1 MNILWISF
9 LGSWTLPLLKTIK
22 QTNNHIGIIIPK
34 IGEKQNSY
42 EEKDN
47 ISFYSLAL
55 TSKECSANM
64 TEKTYYK
71 YKTIIDTFKPD
82 IIHIHGTENNLA
94 QIQNF
99 RKDIPIVIS
108 IQGLLTGYKPYIY
121 NYIDRNS
128 VHNYRSIKNLL
139 GKGGLKFMYKAIR
152 KGTSYETD
160 ILNIGKYFFGRTN
173 WDRAYI
179 MFHNPKSHYFIGEE
193 LLREPFY
200 DNAGTWKINQCTK
213 HSIFM
218 PSGFNPIKGMHLA
231 IETIHLLKQYYPDV
245 VLVIP
250 GIPIH
255 ILQMNRLSRLI
266 TGEEF
271 ITYVQH
277 KIHEY
282 KIEDNIRFLPR
293 LDAIEMAEEMKKANV
308 FLSPSSID
316 NSPNA
321 IGEAMLIGTPIVSTP
336 VGGVTSFLENESST
350 LFAPAGDSYMMA
362 YQIKRIFDDEDLAVT
377 LSNNAHQIALKRHN
391 KENTVKQYIDT
402 YKKII
407 SLHHQSTEE

>member
-22 QTNNHIGIIIPK
+22 QTNHVGIIIPIIDGK
-34 IGEKQNSY
+34 ENLLQ
-42 EEKDN
+42 EKDG
-47 ISFYSLAL
+47 ICFYSLAL
-55 TSKECSANM
+55 SSKECYTNM
-64 TEKTYYK
+64 DIETYYK
-71 YKTIIDTFKPD
+71 YKKIIDTFKPD
-82 IIHIHGTENNLA
+82 IIHIHGTEKNLA

-99 RKDIPIVIS
+99 IKDIPIVIS
-108 IQGLLTGYKPYIY
+108 IQGLLIGCKPYTY
-121 NYIDRNS
+121 NFVEKKI
-128 VHNYRSIKNLL
+128 VHKFRSIKNLF
-139 GKGGLKFMYKAIR
+139 GKGGLKLMYKVVQR
-152 KGTSYETD
+152 GTPYETD
-160 ILNIGKYFFGRTN
+160 ILNNGKYFFGRTN

-179 MFHNPKSHYFIGEE
+179 MFHNPKAHYFTGEE
-193 LLREPFY
+193 LLRESFY

-231 IETIHLLKQYYPDV
+231 IETIYLLKQYYPNV
-245 VLVIP
+245 LLVIP

-271 ITYVQH
+271 ITYIQH

-282 KIEDNIRFLPR
+282 NIEDNIRFLPR
-293 LDAIEMAEEMKKANV
+293 LDAIEMAEQMKKANV

-336 VGGVTSFLENESST
+336 VGGVTSFLEDESST
-350 LFAPAGDSYMMA
+350 LFAPAGDPYMMA
-362 YQIKRIFDDEDLAVT
+362 YQIKRIFDDENLAAT

-407 SLHHQSTEE
+407 SLRHQSTEK

>member
-1 MNILWISF
+1 MKHDI
-9 LGSWTLPLLKTIK
+9 
-22 QTNNHIGIIIPK
+22 
-34 IGEKQNSY
+34 
-42 EEKDN
+42 
-47 ISFYSLAL
+47 
-55 TSKECSANM
+55 CS
-64 TEKTYYK
+64 
-71 YKTIIDTFKPD
+71 
-82 IIHIHGTENNLA
+82 
-94 QIQNF
+94 
-99 RKDIPIVIS
+99 IPIGSSKKIF
-108 IQGLLTGYKPYIY
+108 T
-121 NYIDRNS
+121 
-128 VHNYRSIKNLL
+128 
-139 GKGGLKFMYKAIR
+139 
-152 KGTSYETD
+152 
-160 ILNIGKYFFGRTN
+160 
-173 WDRAYI
+173 
-179 MFHNPKSHYFIGEE
+179 GEE
-193 LLREPFY
+193 LLRESFY

-231 IETIHLLKQYYPDV
+231 IETIYLLKQYYPNV
-245 VLVIP
+245 LLVIP

-271 ITYVQH
+271 ITYIQH

-282 KIEDNIRFLPR
+282 NIEDNIRFLPR

-336 VGGVTSFLENESST
+336 VGGVTSFLEDESST
-350 LFAPAGDSYMMA
+350 LFAPAGDPYMMA
-362 YQIKRIFDDEDLAVT
+362 YQIKRIFDDENLAAT

-407 SLHHQSTEE
+407 SLRHQSTEK